1 MIFNLVLNV
10 FMRTI
15 GFYAGKIVFE
25 LSIPAQIASFGFS
38 SLKILCLM
46 VDFYWES
53 NEFDFFIFGCFLI
66 VVVIALVCSNSF
78 IDYFRQKHSESIVFT
93 FYYLWL
99 LCYCFPLG
107 ITLVNAGVFYTFSHY
122 FGLFLALGLI
132 GYGTYLHSYISTVP
146 QYDEEEDKLIE
157 I

>member
-38 SLKILCLM
+38 SL
-46 VDFYWES
+46 ES